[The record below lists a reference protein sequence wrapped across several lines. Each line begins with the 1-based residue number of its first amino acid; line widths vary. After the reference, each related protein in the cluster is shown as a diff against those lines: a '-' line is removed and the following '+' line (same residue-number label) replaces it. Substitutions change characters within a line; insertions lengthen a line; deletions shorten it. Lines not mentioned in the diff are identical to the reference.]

1 MKFFQNFILLIFLV
15 TIVSCGSKDTI
26 EEEIIE
32 DIEIDNGDID
42 DTGTGDTDTN
52 TPNSA
57 YPLSDQTNTGKW
69 ILNTEVSDEFD
80 AGVLDENKWQIQGK
94 NGEYKSNFI
103 GRAPSQ
109 FSVNNAVVENEKLK
123 IITKWEPDFDFHPT
137 KTQTVNGVVYKY
149 ENITTAA
156 VISKKQFKY
165 GYMEIKCK
173 SADAPVTSSFW
184 TTGKNTSELDM
195 FEMFGGHKSNA
206 AWKKRL
212 KFNIIS
218 WDKNNS
224 FYQPVFNGPV
234 HTRNIQA
241 ANNTADDFHI
251 YGFDW
256 TSEYIKVYIDGVL
269 HSNGTILKSVL
280 TNNGTEPDRWVTD
293 SDYWIWF
300 DSETFPWLG
309 IPTETDL
316 SVPAEY
322 QIEYIRVWQKS

>member
-1 MKFFQNFILLIFLV
+1 MSFKKSFIYLFSFFLIASCGTSV
-15 TIVSCGSKDTI
+15 TIED
-26 EEEIIE
+26 EIIDE
-32 DIEIDNGDID
+32 VEVDEGDNG
-42 DTGTGDTDTN
+42 TGNTGSTG
-52 TPNSA
+52 PNSD
-57 YPLSDQTNTGKW
+57 YPLSDQSNTGKW
-69 ILNTEVSDEFD
+69 VLNKEVSDEFD
-80 AGVLDENKWQIQGK
+80 TGTLDEDKWHIQGK
-94 NGEYKSNFI
+94 NGVYQSNFI

-109 FSVNNAVVENEKLK
+109 FSINNAIVEDEKLK

-137 KTQTVNGVVYKY
+137 KTQTVNGKVYKY

-156 VISKKQFKY
+156 VISKKQFRY

-173 SADAPVTSSFW
+173 SANAPITSSFW
-184 TTGKNTSELDM
+184 TTGKGTSELDM

-218 WDKNNS
+218 WDKDNP
-224 FYQPVFNGPV
+224 FYQPVYKGPV

-241 ANNTADDFHI
+241 KENTADDFHV

-256 TSEYIKVYIDGVL
+256 TPEYIKVYIDGVL
-269 HSNGTILKSVL
+269 HENGTILKSEL
-280 TNNGTEPDRWVTD
+280 TKNGTEPDRWVTD

-309 IPTETDL
+309 LPTASDL
-316 SVPAEY
+316 VEPAEY